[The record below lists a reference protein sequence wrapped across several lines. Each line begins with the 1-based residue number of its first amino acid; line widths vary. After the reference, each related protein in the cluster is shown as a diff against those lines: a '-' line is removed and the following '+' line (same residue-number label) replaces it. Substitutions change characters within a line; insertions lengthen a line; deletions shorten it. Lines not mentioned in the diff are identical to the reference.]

1 MVAAPV
7 LGASAERSARC
18 HPAQLPAAT
27 IVARSVAARHHGRGL
42 SRATRESVA
51 PAAGDGI
58 ESMVDFLGGQEA
70 YERLRLQA
78 KKSGDV
84 VFETRW
90 GARQHLSLK
99 WFTDMES
106 SEPQT
111 AIGGYEGALLVLY
124 GSDDETV
131 APRFGKAVVA
141 SATRSSPLV
150 EHIVEGGSHGL
161 GFYDDNAE
169 MATEVV
175 SRTTRF
181 LKDNL

>member
-1 MVAAPV
+1 
-7 LGASAERSARC
+7 
-18 HPAQLPAAT
+18 
-27 IVARSVAARHHGRGL
+27 
-42 SRATRESVA
+42 
-51 PAAGDGI
+51 
-58 ESMVDFLGGQEA
+58 MVDFLGGQEA